1 LAETAREVM
10 TRNPAAIEMTTTVQ
24 EAAQMMRDRD
34 IGDILVMDGGS
45 LAGILTDRDIVV
57 RCVGESR
64 DPKTTKASEICS
76 RELYTVGAGDSIQNV
91 VDLMMRHHVRRVPV
105 VESERPVGIIA
116 IGDLAVDRDP
126 KSALGKISGADP
138 NR

>member
-1 LAETAREVM
+1 M
-10 TRNPAAIEMTTTVQ
+10 TRNPAAVEMTSTVQ
-24 EAAQMMRDRD
+24 EAAQMMRERD

-57 RCVGESR
+57 RSVAENR
-64 DPKTTKASEICS
+64 DPKTTKVSEICS
-76 RELYTVGAGDSIQNV
+76 RELYTVGAGDSLHNV

-105 VESERPVGIIA
+105 IESERPVGIIA
-116 IGDLAVDRDP
+116 IGDLAVERDP
-126 KSALGKISGADP
+126 NSALSEISGSDP